1 MIKIKTDE
9 IFIVYMAFMHI
20 CMAPAEL
27 WKLRQKRK
35 DNHAV
40 MFDNVML
47 QVFKPFLHFMG
58 VFFLKWW
65 FSVKLNV
72 ICFKWTGHSSASDTK
87 SSFRQSLI
95 SYKTLCVPVFFPFE
109 SCNYTQSFQQ
119 FPNKINV
126 FLLCPPLYIVYTRS
140 VLHVLDLLCPTCP
153 G

>member
-35 DNHAV
+35 DNQLCLI
-40 MFDNVML
+40 ML
-47 QVFKPFLHFMG
+47 CYKFLNPYFMG

-72 ICFKWTGHSSASDTK
+72 ICFKWTGHSSASDK
-87 SSFRQSLI
+87 KGSFRQSLI

-109 SCNYTQSFQQ
+109 SCNYTQSFQK